1 MIAFAFCWVIN
12 RRGVDEA
19 RDVDFRPKSP
29 ILRSGCIGLG
39 TMIRPKGTIF
49 ALFCALGL
57 LNTLGGCYLYNGDR
71 FGEWL
76 EYRVE
81 REGHN
86 NGELVAKVK
95 RRGDKVKWPGDSYEI
110 IMRWPT
116 DVEVLPRALPS
127 AILKK
132 DADAFVRKLCAENDD
147 IYVIEENFNERAGE
161 AYYNLWCRPSKRG

>member
-1 MIAFAFCWVIN
+1 MMTI
-12 RRGVDEA
+12 
-19 RDVDFRPKSP
+19 SQ
-29 ILRSGCIGLG
+29 
-39 TMIRPKGTIF
+39 GTIL

-57 LNTLGGCYLYNGDR
+57 SSTLGGCYLYDSDR
-71 FGEWL
+71 LDDWL
-76 EYRVE
+76 EYRME
-81 REGHN
+81 REGHK

-95 RRGDKVKWPGDSYEI
+95 RRGDKEKWPGDSYEI

-116 DVEVLPRALPS
+116 DVEVLPYALPR
-127 AILKK
+127 AVLKK